1 MNLLIDILFNYFFTL
16 IKMKILRVLLFFF
29 ALPYTFAFAQGYDEE
44 RINLAMFIER
54 MYNNEPFDGC
64 RIVDDY
70 DNSYMLAVVTLDP
83 TKYKNR
89 VAMNRVAEVK
99 SQRVAGEFFNGSQ
112 SYTEMVIR
120 TPKSEEK
127 GGDSALVETMEII
140 KVNSIGFVRQMQL
153 LTSFDGEDNTKV
165 YVYYKLIDKNNLI
178 NE

>member
-1 MNLLIDILFNYFFTL
+1 MMKFKLLLTLFVFSWL
-16 IKMKILRVLLFFF
+16 S
-29 ALPYTFAFAQGYDEE
+29 ASAQGYDED
-44 RINLAMFIER
+44 RINIAMFIER
-54 MYNNEPFDGC
+54 MYKNEPFDGC

-89 VAMNRVAEVK
+89 VAMNRVADVK